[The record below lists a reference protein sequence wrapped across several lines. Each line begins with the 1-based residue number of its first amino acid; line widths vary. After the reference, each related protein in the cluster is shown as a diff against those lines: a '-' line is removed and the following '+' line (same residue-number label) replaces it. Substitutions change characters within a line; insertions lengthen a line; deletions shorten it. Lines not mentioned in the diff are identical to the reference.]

1 MTTLQDIMGLIT
13 KRKIKTPSDKDYII
27 SAGYT
32 DAQEVLK
39 PQPKMEASLLS
50 LAAIKKY
57 VAPTPAYKV
66 YTALVTQTGTNA
78 PVATVL
84 ENTIGNI
91 WFTYDGVGS
100 YRINSNS
107 LFTANKTATFISS
120 LDGGSGSG
128 GGSPLGGGTS
138 IVVLDSYNLNFFVI
152 DTVGNATNSFL
163 SGYPI
168 EIRVYN

>member
-120 LDGGSGSG
+120 LDGEWLQIQSS
-128 GGSPLGGGTS
+128 TA
-138 IVVLDSYNLNFFVI
+138 VVLYSYNLNFFVI
-152 DTVGNATNSFL
+152 DTVGNATDSFL

>member
-91 WFTYDGVGS
+91 WFTYQGVGD
-100 YRINSNS
+100 YYINTSNNGFSSFEKVFSPVNIYNQALNTLVTVFNDSNS
-107 LFTANKTATFISS
+107 LELIA
-120 LDGGSGSG
+120 DGG
-128 GGSPLGGGTS
+128 
-138 IVVLDSYNLNFFVI
+138 DSTLNNI
-152 DTVGNATNSFL
+152 
-163 SGYPI
+163 PI